1 MPTDGLH
8 PSAGAHT
15 FRAVKEDID
24 SAVAAWLP
32 AFGLPPEQPGV
43 KDLRGRVIAL
53 AKFTDDETC
62 RFFFPRRTV
71 LFQQRMVRA
80 IGRIFMRRGAKL
92 SSVQL
97 ISEDYAR
104 WCDAHKK
111 TDTPEL
117 RFHYATRPPTSEEAE
132 QWRELMKRSQTDAAA
147 RGITDEDIAG
157 ECSRPPE

>member
-1 MPTDGLH
+1 MPTDGLP
-8 PSAGAHT
+8 PSAGADT

-32 AFGLPPEQPGV
+32 AFGFAPEQTGV

-104 WCDAHKK
+104 WIERERKA
-111 TDTPEL
+111 DTPEL
-117 RFHYATRPPTSEEAE
+117 RFQYATRAPA
-132 QWRELMKRSQTDAAA
+132 
-147 RGITDEDIAG
+147 
-157 ECSRPPE
+157 